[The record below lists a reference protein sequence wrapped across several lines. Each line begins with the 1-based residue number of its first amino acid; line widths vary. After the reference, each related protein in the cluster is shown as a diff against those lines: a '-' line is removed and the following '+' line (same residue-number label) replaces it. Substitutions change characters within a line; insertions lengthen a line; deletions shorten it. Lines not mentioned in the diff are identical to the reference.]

1 MIDIL
6 LLIIL
11 VGGIIVGA
19 KRGLIVQLI
28 HMIGFVVALI
38 VAFKYYKP
46 LAEKFVLW
54 VPFPA
59 ITSNSQLSF
68 AVEALDLD
76 QTFYR
81 IIAFALIFFIVKFA
95 LQIVAS
101 MFDFLKFLPVLGQI
115 SSILGAILGF
125 IEIYFLLFVLLYVLA
140 LLPVDMIQTAIGGSA
155 IANFVLENTPF
166 LSEAV
171 KDWWYIYQEN
181 RSA

>member
-1 MIDIL
+1 MVDIL

-11 VGGIIVGA
+11 IGGIIVGA

-28 HMIGFVVALI
+28 HMVGFVVALI

-54 VPFPA
+54 IPFPA
-59 ITSNSQLSF
+59 ITTNSQLSF

-101 MFDFLKFLPVLGQI
+101 MFDFLKFLPVLGQV
-115 SSILGAILGF
+115 SSILGAVLGF
-125 IEIYFLLFVLLYVLA
+125 IEIYFLLFVFLYVLA
-140 LLPVDMIQTAIGGSA
+140 LLPVDFLQTAIGGSG
-155 IANFVLENTPF
+155 IAHFILENTPF

-171 KDWWYIYQEN
+171 KNWWYIYQDS
-181 RSA
+181 RAS

>member
-1 MIDIL
+1 MVDIIL
-6 LLIIL
+6 LIVL

-28 HMIGFVVALI
+28 HMVGFVIALI
-38 VAFKYYKP
+38 VAFTYYKP

-59 ITSNSQLSF
+59 ITADSQLSF
-68 AVEALDLD
+68 AVETLDLD

-101 MFDFLKFLPVLGQI
+101 MFDFLKFLPILGPI

-125 IEIYFLLFVLLYVLA
+125 VEVFFLVFVFVYVLA
-140 LLPVDMIQTAIGGSA
+140 LLPVEFLQAA
-155 IANFVLENTPF
+155 IASSALANFILENTPF

-171 KDWWYIYQEN
+171 KDWWYIYQEGQA
-181 RSA
+181 S